1 MQILSWNDEIAIMVD
16 RFLFYGTFGYKF
28 YYYFMYTEPP
38 TKVEHVEVEPVK
50 DLVTDMA
57 QRLYDHFS
65 HLQLNEEEWLTC
77 LEDFLANSRINGDE
91 TICTEDVRSKISSI
105 LENDKKIPL
114 NRISDTALRA
124 VYREVAEWLVAE
136 KIVEKMVNYEL
147 SIEEGLALGRYQEFE
162 EINEVNVINDDA
174 DAFGAA
180 FDSEEIIEFIK
191 ANYVVDMRGAV
202 IGAGTRV
209 EVRELKPKKFP
220 LPYPARAENDES
232 LMLKIPNRF
241 LVVRLSKSSYK
252 DVKGE
257 TMTESEQEA
266 IRAFILASKLLTF
279 PGNGSGV
286 EDAQTGVRDGLLEL
300 HPISEELDVND
311 PLIKKFLP
319 KRKSFIPPLL
329 IIKAKMGKTGTTE
342 YMTIQKKVM
351 ARGSVVRGD
360 VQMFKDLS
368 EVPGFRKKLRLFVTA
383 CKDFHAATGLL
394 PDLVGNGN
402 VLYTYKGNVYLVDI
416 NNISKEPDYKL
427 AALMGYAKELEFKLE
442 SPRVEEEKRADYKEE
457 YEKAREEIFTLM
469 CGNPRYEAFA
479 NKETV
484 DRIMAIFYIDNKDVV
499 KNRFLRAAGLVD
511 DLSIPIF
518 MHNIS
523 NLHGIE
529 LDILRSERD
538 EGLFS
543 DEEFRQKQDDLNSE
557 PLYAPLSNSVA
568 SWKGVRCFSFDDVV
582 QNKREGHSHWI
593 SEYMSKIY
601 GSLSSDGLG
610 L

>member
-1 MQILSWNDEIAIMVD
+1 MVLLD
-16 RFLFYGTFGYKF
+16 TNFSF
-28 YYYFMYTEPP
+28 FMYTERP
-38 TKVEHVEVEPVK
+38 TKVEQVEVEPVK
-50 DLVTDMA
+50 DLVTIMA

-65 HLQLNEEEWLTC
+65 HLQLNEEEWLKC
-77 LEDFLANSRINGDE
+77 LEDFLADARINGDE
-91 TICTEDVRSKISSI
+91 AICTEDVKAKISLI
-105 LENDKKIPL
+105 LENDKHIPL
-114 NRISDTALRA
+114 NRISETALKA

-136 KIVEKMVNYEL
+136 KIVEKMVKYEH
-147 SIEEGLALGRYQEFE
+147 SIEEGVAIGRYQGFE
-162 EINEVNVINDDA
+162 EIKEVNVINDDA

-191 ANYVVDMRGAV
+191 ANYIVDMSGPV
-202 IGAGTRV
+202 IGAGARI

-220 LPYPARAENDES
+220 LPYPARAEQDES
-232 LMLKIPNRF
+232 LMIKIPNRF

-266 IRAFILASKLLTF
+266 IRAFKLASDLLTF
-279 PGNGSGV
+279 QGNGNGF
-286 EDAQTGVRDGLLEL
+286 EDLQSGVRDCLAVLP
-300 HPISEELDVND
+300 PISEELDQND
-311 PLIKKFLP
+311 PLVKQFLP

-329 IIKAKMGKTGTTE
+329 IIKAKIGKTGVTE

-351 ARGSVVRGD
+351 AKGSVVRGD

-368 EVPGFRKKLRLFVTA
+368 EVAGLRKKLSLFVAA
-383 CKDFHAATGLL
+383 CKDFHAATGML

-416 NNISKEPDYKL
+416 NNISKEPDYKVV
-427 AALMGYAKELEFKLE
+427 ALMGYAKELESKLE
-442 SPRVEEEKRADYKEE
+442 SPRVEEDKKADYKDEHD
-457 YEKAREEIFTLM
+457 KVMREILAYMKSDPGYADFAD
-469 CGNPRYEAFA
+469 EATFG
-479 NKETV
+479 
-484 DRIMAIFYIDNKDVV
+484 RIMDSFYMDNKDVV
-499 KNRFLRAAGLVD
+499 KNKFLRAAGLID

-538 EGLFS
+538 EGLIT
-543 DEEFRQKQDDLNSE
+543 EEEYRKKQDELNFE

-568 SWKGVRCFSFDDVV
+568 SWKQARSFTFDDIV

-593 SEYMSKIY
+593 SEYMTKVY

>member
-1 MQILSWNDEIAIMVD
+1 MVLLVTNLFVIL
-16 RFLFYGTFGYKF
+16 
-28 YYYFMYTEPP
+28 FMYTESTPP
-38 TKVEHVEVEPVK
+38 VAPVEIEPVK
-50 DLVTDMA
+50 DLVTEMA

-65 HLQLNEEEWLTC
+65 RLHLDEGEWLTC
-77 LEDFLANSRINGDE
+77 LEDFLADARMNGNE
-91 TICTEDVRSKISSI
+91 VICTEDVKSKISSI

-114 NRISDTALRA
+114 SKISEAALRA

-136 KIVEKMVNYEL
+136 KIIEKMVAYEH
-147 SIEEGLALGRYQEFE
+147 SIEEGVESGRYQKFK
-162 EINEVNVINDDA
+162 EIHEVTVINDDA

-180 FDSEEIIEFIK
+180 FDSEEIVEFIK
-191 ANYVVDMRGAV
+191 ANYIVNMKGPA
-202 IGAGTRV
+202 IGAGARI
-209 EVRELKPKKFP
+209 EVRELKPIKFP
-220 LPYPARAENDES
+220 LPYPARAEQDES
-232 LMLKIPNRF
+232 LMIKIPNRF
-241 LVVRLSKSSYK
+241 LVVRLSKGSYK

-257 TMTESEQEA
+257 SMTESEQEA
-266 IRAFILASKLLTF
+266 IRAFKLASDLLTF
-279 PGNGSGV
+279 PGNGNGV
-286 EDAQTGVRDGLLEL
+286 EDVQTGVREGVSTL
-300 HPISEELDVND
+300 HPLSEDLDEND
-311 PLIKKFLP
+311 PLVKQFLP

-329 IIKAKMGKTGTTE
+329 IIKAKIGETGNTE

-351 ARGSVVRGD
+351 AKGSVVRGD

-368 EVPGFRKKLRLFVTA
+368 DVPGFRKKLRLFVTA
-383 CKDFHAATGLL
+383 CKDFHAATGML

-416 NNISKEPDYKL
+416 NNISKEPDYRL
-427 AALMGYAKELEFKLE
+427 VALMGYAKELESKLE
-442 SPRVEEEKRADYKEE
+442 SPRVEEERKADYTVEYDKVRKEILE
-457 YEKAREEIFTLM
+457 AMKSS
-469 CGNPRYEAFA
+469 PRYEDFA
-479 NKETV
+479 NEATFN
-484 DRIMAIFYIDNKDVV
+484 RIMGNFYMDNKDVV
-499 KNRFLRAAGLVD
+499 KKRFLRAAGLVD

-538 EGLFS
+538 EGLIT
-543 DEEFRQKQDDLNSE
+543 DEEFRQKQDDLNLE

-568 SWKGVRCFSFDDVV
+568 SWKGARCFTFDDVV

-593 SEYMSKIY
+593 SEYMAKIY